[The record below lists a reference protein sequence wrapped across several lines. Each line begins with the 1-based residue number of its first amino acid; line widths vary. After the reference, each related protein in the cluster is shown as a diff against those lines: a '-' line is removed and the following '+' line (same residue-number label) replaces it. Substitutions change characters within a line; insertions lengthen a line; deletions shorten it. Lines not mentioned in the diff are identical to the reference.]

1 MHVLSVPTWMIHI
14 TSVIEWMLAIS
25 LIQRYA
31 VATTN
36 PRWQGLAWAMLPALL
51 GAMAA
56 ITWHVFD
63 NSPALEWLVLFQ
75 AAMTF
80 GGNCTLAIAAYRLQ
94 AVPQSGTQSGGE

>member
-1 MHVLSVPTWMIHI
+1 MHVLSVPTWIIHI
-14 TSVIEWMLAIS
+14 TSVIEWMLAIT

-63 NSPALEWLVLFQ
+63 NSPELEWLVLFQ

-94 AVPQSGTQSGGE
+94 AAPQSGGE